1 MEFKL
6 IYTKE
11 VTENPCGVFVENS
24 NVMSW
29 IETASQLGLKSVK
42 FFPVPGNEANSISG
56 AILISSEINE
66 EQSTANANV
75 YNVGGS
81 FYLLSSSQLSPKL
94 SESAIVERFGN
105 TPHFFHPVYGL
116 IELQEIKDWSSFIDL
131 KRKDVSIVQP
141 ELGPHFPNRLGEYFI
156 REIEPEE
163 VLKSLME
170 KSVPDRKSMDSKPLN
185 PLEKLK
191 LWTYGFILGKNKE
204 NGKGNSE
211 GEGSSNLASDEIG
224 DAAIPKKKSWWQKKK
239 EGMNTEF
246 ENLEERNNKELDK
259 LMDMLKKNP
268 DEALK
273 YALPI
278 DRSVATRGPEVG
290 YTMQNRLKGGSLFG
304 SGFGFGNGNGGGSG
318 GSVNIGE
325 SKTDILR
332 RQYLDM
338 AHKYTQDEDWEK
350 ASFVY
355 MELLSDPH
363 SAANVL
369 KQGKKYEAAAAIYL
383 SKCKLKMDAAECYE
397 MGRFYGRSIDLYEE
411 LERQEK
417 VGDLY
422 TKMGNTPK
430 AKIAYGKEL
439 TKLTDSNRYFD
450 AGKISKNKLLDTGL
464 ARVYYMK
471 GWERGSRPN
480 DCLDEY
486 LDTYNFNGKRG
497 RINDLHEE
505 KLDGKN
511 AHRFLEVLKLQLDK
525 NADLQNDIEV
535 VAYETIA
542 RNSSRD
548 KTIVSLLDSFNKS
561 KLVSKDVM
569 RYKHGRKN

>member
-6 IYTKE
+6 IYTKD
-11 VTENPCGVFVENS
+11 VSENPCGVFVEDS
-24 NVMSW
+24 NIMSW

-56 AILISSEINE
+56 AILISAEIKE
-66 EQSTANANV
+66 EQSTPYTNV

-81 FYLLSSSQLSPKL
+81 FYLLSNSQLSPKF
-94 SESAIVERFGN
+94 SEAAIVERFGN

-116 IELQEIKDWSSFIDL
+116 IELQEIKDWSAFIDL
-131 KRKDVSIVQP
+131 KRRDISIVQP
-141 ELGPHFPNRLGEYFI
+141 ELGPRFPNSLGEYFI

-163 VLKSLME
+163 VLKSLIE

-185 PLEKLK
+185 PLEKVK
-191 LWTYGFILGKNKE
+191 LWTYRFILGKNKE
-204 NGKGNSE
+204 KGKNNSE
-211 GEGSSNLASDEIG
+211 LTGSSSSASDETGNISTL
-224 DAAIPKKKSWWQKKK
+224 KKKSWWQKKK
-239 EGMNTEF
+239 GEMNTEF

-278 DRSVATRGPEVG
+278 DRSGSSRGPEVG
-290 YTMQNRLKGGSLFG
+290 YKMQKRWWAGTSFG
-304 SGFGFGNGNGGGSG
+304 YGNGSD
-318 GSVNIGE
+318 GSVDIGA

-332 RQYLDM
+332 QQYIIIAD
-338 AHKYTQDEDWEK
+338 KYIEDQEWEK

-355 MELLSDPH
+355 MELLSDPN

-369 KQGKKYEAAAAIYL
+369 KRGKKYEVAAAIYL
-383 SKCKLKMDAAECYE
+383 SKCKLKINAAECYE

-411 LERQEK
+411 LDRQEK

-422 TKMGNTPK
+422 TKMGNEPK
-430 AKIAYGKEL
+430 AKTAYGKEIA
-439 TKLTDSNRYFD
+439 KLTDSKRYYD
-450 AGKISKNKLLDTGL
+450 AGKISKNKLSDTGL
-464 ARVYYMK
+464 ARTYYME
-471 GWERGSRPN
+471 GWESGSRQN

-486 LDTYNFNGKRG
+486 LDTYDLDGKRVS
-497 RINDLHEE
+497 INDFHEE
-505 KLDGKN
+505 KFEGRN
-511 AHRFLEVLKLQLDK
+511 AHQFLEVLKLQLDK
-525 NADLQNDIEV
+525 NADLQSEIEV

-548 KTIVSLLDSFNKS
+548 KTIVNLLSAFNKS

-569 RYKHGRKN
+569 RYKHGRKNQG